1 VSDLYFWVVLFVV
14 AIGTS
19 IISGILGMA
28 GGLLLLV
35 ALLVRLE
42 PVVAIPIHGIV
53 QLVSNGSRAW
63 FLRREVRWGAVL
75 RFAWP
80 LVPAGVLGIWV
91 ARSIPA
97 AAGQIGIG
105 LFVLFA
111 TLAPKKLSLGAGPE
125 RAKRALPLGGALVGF
140 FSIVVGATGPLLGPF
155 VLALNLGSEATVA
168 TMAACQIF
176 QHASKVLLFGVTG
189 FSFTRFLLPTLC
201 LCVAAVIGSAIGT
214 RLLDRVP
221 ERAFRNVVRVML
233 SLLALELIVEG
244 ALRFLR

>member
-1 VSDLYFWVVLFVV
+1 MSDLYFWAVLFVV

-80 LVPAGVLGIWV
+80 LVPAGVLCGAFVIV
-91 ARSIPA
+91 RS
-97 AAGQIGIG
+97 QRRSRR
-105 LFVLFA
+105 
-111 TLAPKKLSLGAGPE
+111 APGANP
-125 RAKRALPLGGALVGF
+125 KPTF
-140 FSIVVGATGPLLGPF
+140 
-155 VLALNLGSEATVA
+155 ATVA
-168 TMAACQIF
+168 GDAILSNDPLT
-176 QHASKVLLFGVTG
+176 V
-189 FSFTRFLLPTLC
+189 SFLPLS
-201 LCVAAVIGSAIGT
+201 VAT
-214 RLLDRVP
+214 
-221 ERAFRNVVRVML
+221 
-233 SLLALELIVEG
+233 ALPRP
-244 ALRFLR
+244 AT